1 MQVLIEG
8 LRGYKLGTS
17 LRRGHMQLSKKLLHT
32 FIPAALVAM
41 ALPVQAQTAAQ
52 ATAGQSAYVQNCAGC
67 HGQNLDDG
75 QFAPPVKGT
84 AFTAQW
90 GGKTAGDLFTYIS
103 TKMPPSNAGALGDA
117 TYLEITAF
125 LLQSNGV
132 APGATAL
139 TSDAAALAAL
149 KISGGT
155 PTNSGNRSGG
165 ARARPSPGGGLSP
178 YASLIPA
185 PPEPNPLDKLT
196 PVTDALL
203 QNPPAGEWLTWR
215 RTYDD
220 QGFSP
225 LKQINKSNVG
235 QLRSKWTWSLFPGA
249 NENTP
254 LVHDGVIFV
263 HSSGDHVQALN
274 AVTGDLLWEYSRE
287 LPKPKTGF
295 LNLVKRDIAIYGNHI
310 LMETSDL
317 HVVALDMKTGEVA
330 WDHEVVDRDKNPRV
344 MMTGGPLVAKGK
356 VMVGTVGQAPGGN
369 MIVALDADT
378 GKEAWRF
385 YTIAR
390 PGEPGGN
397 SWNGLPLDKRN
408 GASVW
413 TPGSY
418 DPALSLVFFGAAQTY
433 DTGPLVHPSKEPGI
447 TNDGLYTDTTLAFN
461 PDTGKL
467 VWHFQHV
474 ANDQW
479 DLDWAFERQLV
490 NLPVKGETKR
500 VVVTSGKEAYYDAL
514 DAATGKYDFS
524 MDLGLQNVIES
535 VDPVTGAKTI
545 NHKVVIGDGETKTV
559 CPHAGGAKSWIPA
572 SLNPATKILY
582 VPLVESCM
590 DLIPVAPGERG
601 GLSSGVRFTIR
612 PRLDG
617 DGKYGRVEAINL
629 ETRKVVWTDRQRAPQ
644 TTGVL
649 ATAGG
654 VVFAGSLD
662 RYFRAYDEATGKVLW
677 ETRLNDV
684 PSSCPIT
691 YSVNGKQ
698 YVAMV
703 VGNGGAQAI
712 TWPPLVPE
720 IKNPD
725 SGGAELWVFEL
736 PGKTAN

>member
-1 MQVLIEG
+1 ML
-8 LRGYKLGTS
+8 
-17 LRRGHMQLSKKLLHT
+17 LSKPV
-32 FIPAALVAM
+32 FIPAAMFAI
-41 ALPVQAQTAAQ
+41 ALLGYAQNPVTFTAAQ
-52 ATAGQSAYVQNCAGC
+52 ATEGQSAYAQNCAGC
-67 HGQNLDDG
+67 HGASLDDG
-75 QFAPPVKGT
+75 EFAPPLKGT

-90 GGKTAGDLFTYIS
+90 GGKSVGELYNYIS

-117 TYLEITAF
+117 TYAQIAAF
-125 LLQSNGV
+125 VLRSNAVPLDAKNLPGAAPSSANGRPR
-132 APGATAL
+132 APGA
-139 TSDAAALAAL
+139 
-149 KISGGT
+149 SG
-155 PTNSGNRSGG
+155 
-165 ARARPSPGGGLSP
+165 PGGGLSP

-185 PPEPNPLDKLT
+185 PAKPIPIDKLT

-203 QNPPAGEWLTWR
+203 DNPPAGEWLTWR

-235 QLRSKWTWSLFPGA
+235 QLRSAWSWSLFPGA

-263 HSSGDHVQALN
+263 HSSGDHVQALD
-274 AVTGDLLWEYSRE
+274 AVTGDLLWQYSRE
-287 LPKPKTGF
+287 LPKPKQGF

-310 LMETSDL
+310 LFETSDL

-330 WDHEVVDRDKNPRV
+330 WDHEVVNRDENPRV

-369 MIVALDADT
+369 MIVALDAST

-397 SWNGLPLDKRN
+397 SWNGLPLEKRN

-418 DPALSLVFFGAAQTY
+418 DPTLNLVYFGAAQTY

-447 TNDGLYTDTTLAFN
+447 TNDGLYTDTTLAFD

-467 VWHFQHV
+467 VWHYQHV

-490 NLPVKGETKR
+490 NLPIHGEIKR
-500 VVVTSGKEAYYDAL
+500 VVLTAGKEAYYDVL
-514 DAATGKYDFS
+514 DAATGKYYFS
-524 MDLGLQNVIES
+524 MDLGVQNVIES

-559 CPHAGGAKSWIPA
+559 CPHAGGAKSWIPG
-572 SLNPATKILY
+572 SLNPETKILY

-612 PRLDG
+612 PRLDS
-617 DGKYGRVEAINL
+617 DGKYGRFEAINV
-629 ETRKVVWTDRQRAPQ
+629 ETRKPVWTDRQRAPQ
-644 TTGVL
+644 TTGAL

-654 VVFAGSLD
+654 IVFAGSLD
-662 RYFRAYDEATGKVLW
+662 RYLRAYDESTGKVLW

-691 YSVNGKQ
+691 YNVNGKQ

-703 VGNGGAQAI
+703 VGNGGAQAA

-720 IKNPD
+720 IKNPPG
-725 SGGAELWVFEL
+725 GGAELWVFEL
-736 PGKTAN
+736 PSKPAQ

>member
-1 MQVLIEG
+1 
-8 LRGYKLGTS
+8 
-17 LRRGHMQLSKKLLHT
+17 MQLSRKLQGIL
-32 FIPAALVAM
+32 FPAVFSIV
-41 ALPVQAQTAAQ
+41 ALPAHAQSAGAAQ
-52 ATAGQSAYVQNCAGC
+52 AAAGKTAYAQNCAGC
-67 HGQNLDDG
+67 HGDNLDDG
-75 QFAPPVKGT
+75 QFAPPIKGT
-84 AFTAQW
+84 AFAAQW
-90 GGKTAGDLFTYIS
+90 GGKTAGDLFNYIS
-103 TKMPPSNAGALGDA
+103 TKMPPSNAGGLGDA
-117 TYLEITAF
+117 VYLQVAAF
-125 LLQSNGV
+125 ILQSNGV
-132 APGATAL
+132 QPGE
-139 TSDAAALAAL
+139 SALAAGPAL
-149 KISGGT
+149 ASVKIPGGAAT
-155 PTNSGNRSGG
+155 TGPSAPARERRSGG
-165 ARARPSPGGGLSP
+165 PGGGLSP
-178 YASLIPA
+178 FASLIPA
-185 PPEPNPLDKLT
+185 APQPNPLDKLT
-196 PVTDALL
+196 PVTDAELE
-203 QNPPAGEWLTWR
+203 NPPPGEWLTWR

-235 QLRSKWTWSLFPGA
+235 QLRSVWSWSLPPGA

-263 HSSGDHVQALN
+263 HSSGDHIQALN

-287 LPKPKTGF
+287 LKKPKQGF
-295 LNLVKRDIAIYGNHI
+295 LNLVKRNIAIYGNHI
-310 LMETSDL
+310 FADTSDL
-317 HVVALDMKTGEVA
+317 HVVAIDTKTGELA
-330 WDHEVVDRDKNPRV
+330 WDHEILNRDENPRV

-356 VMVGTVGQAPGGN
+356 VIVGTVGQGPGGN
-369 MIVALDADT
+369 MIVALDATT

-413 TPGSY
+413 TAGSY
-418 DPALSLVFFGAAQTY
+418 DPALNLVFFGAAQTY
-433 DTGPLVHPSKEPGI
+433 DTGPLVHPSKEPGVN
-447 TNDGLYTDTTLAFN
+447 NDALYTDTTLAFD

-490 NLPVKGETKR
+490 NLRIKGETKR
-500 VVVTSGKEAYYDAL
+500 VVLTAGKEAYYDVL
-514 DAATGKYDFS
+514 DAATGKYEFS
-524 MDLGLQNVIES
+524 MDLGLQNVIQS

-545 NHKVVIGDGETKTV
+545 NHQVVIGDGETKTV
-559 CPHAGGAKSWIPA
+559 CPHAGGAKSWIPG
-572 SLNPATKILY
+572 SLNPDTKILY

-590 DLIPVAPGERG
+590 DLIPVAAGERG

-629 ETRKVVWTDRQRAPQ
+629 ETRKPVWTDRQRAPQ

-649 ATAGG
+649 DTAGG
-654 VVFAGSLD
+654 VVFAGSMD
-662 RYFRAYDEATGKVLW
+662 RYFRAYDASNGKVLW

-720 IKNPD
+720 IKNPPG
-725 SGGAELWVFEL
+725 GGAELWVFEL
-736 PGKTAN
+736 P

>member
-1 MQVLIEG
+1 
-8 LRGYKLGTS
+8 
-17 LRRGHMQLSKKLLHT
+17 MQLSRKLHYILM
-32 FIPAALVAM
+32 PVALSVM
-41 ALPVQAQTAAQ
+41 ALPSLAQSPVSFTAAQ
-52 ATAGQSAYVQNCAGC
+52 ATQGQSAYAENCAAC
-67 HGQNLDDG
+67 HGRDLDDG
-75 QFAPPVKGT
+75 EFAPPVKGT
-84 AFTAQW
+84 AFSQQW
-90 GGKTAGDLFTYIS
+90 GGKNVGELHDYIS

-117 TYLEITAF
+117 TYLQITAF
-125 LLQSNGV
+125 ILQSNGIPLDSAKV
-132 APGATAL
+132 PSIGPGAVV
-139 TSDAAALAAL
+139 
-149 KISGGT
+149 
-155 PTNSGNRSGG
+155 NG
-165 ARARPSPGGGLSP
+165 AKGKAPAPAGPGGGLSP

-185 PPEPNPLDKLT
+185 PPKPNPLDKLT

-203 QNPPAGEWLTWR
+203 QNPPPGEWLTWR

-225 LKQINKSNVG
+225 LKQINKSNVA
-235 QLRSKWTWSLFPGA
+235 QLRSTWSWSLFPGA
-249 NENTP
+249 NEATP

-263 HSSGDHVQALN
+263 HSSGDHVQALD
-274 AVTGDLLWEYSRE
+274 AVTGDLLWQYARQ
-287 LPKPKTGF
+287 LPKPKPGTF

-310 LMETSDL
+310 LLDTSDL

-330 WDHEVVDRDKNPRV
+330 WDHELLDMDKNPR
-344 MMTGGPLVAKGK
+344 MGLTGGPIVAKGK
-356 VMVGTVGQAPGGN
+356 VIVGTEGQTPGGN
-369 MIVALDADT
+369 MIIALDAET

-397 SWNGLPLDKRN
+397 SWNGLPLEKRN

-413 TPGSY
+413 TAGSY
-418 DPALSLVFFGAAQTY
+418 DPALN
-433 DTGPLVHPSKEPGI
+433 LVHPSKEPGVN
-447 TNDGLYTDTTLAFN
+447 NDGLYTDTTLAFD

-467 VWHFQHV
+467 VWHFQHM

-500 VVVTSGKEAYYDAL
+500 VVVTAGKEAIYDVL
-514 DAATGKYDFS
+514 DAANGKYDFS
-524 MDLGLQNVIES
+524 MDLGIQNVVTAI
-535 VDPVTGAKTI
+535 DPVTGAKTI
-545 NHKVVIGDGETKTV
+545 NHQVVVGDGETKTV
-559 CPHAGGAKSWIPA
+559 CPHAGGAKSWIPG
-572 SLNPATKILY
+572 SLNPETKILY

-617 DGKYGRVEAINL
+617 DGNYGRFEAINL

-644 TTGVL
+644 TTGAL

-654 VVFAGSLD
+654 IVFDGSLD
-662 RYFRAYDEATGKVLW
+662 RYIRAYDESNGKVLW

-698 YVAMV
+698 YVAV
-703 VGNGGAQAI
+703 IVGNGGAHAA

-720 IKNPD
+720 IKNPPG
-725 SGGAELWVFEL
+725 GGAQLWVFEL
-736 PGKTAN
+736 PGK